1 MPLSHHESV
10 KNSFE
15 KAISN
20 EHMVVI
26 FIDEYHNLHIT
37 HRPSKATQSGSPGN
51 PNRGHF
57 SDFLERNSTKL
68 ARSYVAVMLDR
79 LEV

>member
-10 KNSFE
+10 KNFFE

-51 PNRGHF
+51 RTEATLVISLKEIQQSLQGH
-57 SDFLERNSTKL
+57 
-68 ARSYVAVMLDR
+68 MLQSCQIG
-79 LEV
+79 